1 MSTREGDGFHHRRGS
16 NRRES
21 GWVVGLREVNNRSL
35 IQRWP
40 LNQREEMEFSVA
52 SEAPT
57 PRVSFA
63 NELFRDSKRIG
74 RSRVTY
80 SSSFAPSSASG
91 AGEIRG
97 ESEKE
102 GKGGGRKKV
111 LHLNLA
117 MFH

>member
-21 GWVVGLREVNNRSL
+21 GWVVGRETNNRSL